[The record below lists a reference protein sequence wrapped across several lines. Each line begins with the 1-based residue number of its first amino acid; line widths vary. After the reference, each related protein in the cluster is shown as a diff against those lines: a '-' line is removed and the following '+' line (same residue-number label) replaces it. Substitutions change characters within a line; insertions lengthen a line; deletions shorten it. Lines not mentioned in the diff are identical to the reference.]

1 MNSLSSEFSSLLSN
15 ALTSLGHERL
25 FNIAFVFTV
34 ETGFIPTT
42 LAEHFDSTNSNIE
55 LAKMVNNVPLNTFW
69 HKNHNI
75 FNAELVM
82 SNQLCHL
89 TGVPN
94 DESLIITLSYTNVSK
109 CIYFEIDKSISNINT
124 EYVFHLSLKYKNL
137 VSVPIKCAILEITVG
152 KYPGLCGMPE
162 ELISYIITK
171 LNNTSDLYAFMRCCK
186 KVYHSVINNKFLWK
200 TLVVEKYKNANLS
213 ADRLLQPYIDWRAVY
228 YEANRIKSGR
238 RTNPIIRE

>member
-15 ALTSLGHERL
+15 ALTSLGYERL

-55 LAKMVNNVPLNTFW
+55 LAKMVNNVPLNSFW
-69 HKNHNI
+69 HKNNNI

-94 DESLIITLSYTNVSK
+94 DDLLIITLSYSNVSK
-109 CIYFEIDKSISNINT
+109 CTYFEIDRSIFSINT
-124 EYVFHLSLKYKNL
+124 EHVFHLSLKYKNL

-152 KYPGLCGMPE
+152 QYPGLCGIPE

-171 LNNTSDLYAFMRCCK
+171 LNNTSDLYALMRCCK
-186 KVYHSVINNKFLWK
+186 KLYHSVISNQFLWK
-200 TLVVEKYKNANLS
+200 TLVVEKYKKEKLS
-213 ADRLLQPYIDWRAVY
+213 TDLIQQPIMDWRTVY
-228 YEANRIKSGR
+228 YEVNRIKSGR
-238 RTNPIIRE
+238 RTIEIIRE